1 MIIVRIAACVK
12 QEVMVIEYVAA
23 HGRITRGEAADLCS
37 LTGRQANR
45 LLSRLVAQKKLRMR
59 GERRG
64 AYYEPSGKG

>member
-37 LTGRQANR
+37 LTG
-45 LLSRLVAQKKLRMR
+45 